1 MGDGSL
7 LELHEA
13 LKSRE
18 KRLLRSECDVGAV
31 ATSAGSFEHLGTS
44 LGSGV
49 KAGSSNGFGCYDD
62 DNDVTNK
69 TTGQGRHD
77 REQQNRVRDQN

>member
-1 MGDGSL
+1 MGGGSL
-7 LELHEA
+7 LELRDA
-13 LKSRE
+13 LRSRE
-18 KRLLRSECDVGAV
+18 QDLLRLKRDVGAV
-31 ATSAGSFEHLGTS
+31 ATSAGSFKHLAAS